1 MGAWYWPNLL
11 NGWHVTGP
19 IYKMGGMLLA
29 QFIKWVHGTGPL
41 YKMGDMV
48 LAQFI
53 KWVAWYWPNL

>member
-1 MGAWYWPNLL
+1 MPGGGPNSADIFEEIRIIGTCIGILGL
-11 NGWHVTGP
+11 TW
-19 IYKMGGMLLA
+19 
-29 QFIKWVHGTGPL
+29 HGTGPL